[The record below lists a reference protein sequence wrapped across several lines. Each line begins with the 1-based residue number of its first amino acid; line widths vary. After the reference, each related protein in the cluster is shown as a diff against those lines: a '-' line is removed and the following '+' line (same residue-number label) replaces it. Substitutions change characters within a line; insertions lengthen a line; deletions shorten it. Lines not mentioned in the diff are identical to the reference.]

1 MHANRLK
8 FLSWANRFFIVVLL
22 TVLAGC
28 SQSFVYNFLPRLI
41 LWEIDDYVTLTGD
54 QSDRLLDAL
63 EEALSVH
70 RSEHI
75 PFYIRE
81 MNEIEQTIR
90 SDSVSPQTV
99 EEWYGTIASYRREA
113 LAWIAPLGVDQIQE
127 LSLAQRTELVT
138 NLREQ
143 LQDRRDSRAPET
155 EQEKR
160 ERWLQA
166 RIESTENIVGPLTAE
181 QREILAR
188 SVANQLDNG
197 AYWIDYR
204 QRWLS
209 EFDRALQA
217 SDWDY
222 AEELM
227 YAPEQLYSEEYATRI
242 EANRQSAYV
251 TISEL
256 INSLSAEQRGQ
267 LFDQWAQW
275 RSLLEDISASTA

>member
-8 FLSWANRFFIVVLL
+8 CLSWVNRLLIVVLL

-54 QSDRLLDAL
+54 QSDRLLVAL

-81 MNEIEQTIR
+81 MNEIEQSIR

-99 EEWYGTIASYRREA
+99 EAWYGTIASYRREA
-113 LAWIAPLGVDQIQE
+113 LAWIAPLGVDQIKE
-127 LSLAQRTELVT
+127 LSLAQRSELVT
-138 NLREQ
+138 NLQEQ
-143 LQDRRDSRAPET
+143 LQDRRSNREPET

-160 ERWLQA
+160 ERWLQS
-166 RIESTENIVGPLTAE
+166 RIESTEDIIGRLTPE

-197 AYWIDYR
+197 AYWMDYR

-209 EFDRALQA
+209 EFDRALQS
-217 SDWDY
+217 SDWDK
-222 AEELM
+222 AEALM
-227 YAPEQLYSEEYATRI
+227 YAPEQLYTEEYATRL
-242 EANRQSAYV
+242 EANRQSAYQ

-275 RSLLEDISASTA
+275 RSLLEDISASTV